1 MDLTSCFIGDKVR
14 LKWGLTGCNSE
25 MFCGDRS
32 LIFRNQDMKKSTF
45 GLLSLCL
52 VFTVACSCPAIVSA
66 RTNAEWIS
74 LFDGQTLAGWKAGGN
89 SGTFKVRSGMI
100 VADGP
105 RSHLFYAG
113 PVGGHDFTNFE
124 LKVDFKTMP
133 KANSGIYFHTEYQQ
147 AGYPAKGYEVQI
159 NNTYPGTESYRELRK
174 TGSLYGVRDVF
185 ASCVKDEAWFTVH
198 IIVEGRRIRI
208 SIDGRLLV
216 DYVEPDD
223 PVRAGAGKGKKLS
236 HGTFALQGFGEGSVV
251 CFRNI
256 RVKPLLDSG
265 RGEDSR
271 SAEQIAYEKRISA
284 FHAADLP
291 LIDYHIH
298 LKGGLTLEQ
307 ALEQSR
313 AAGITYGIAE
323 NCGLGFPVT
332 NDEQLKQSFD
342 RLEGRPV
349 FKAMQ
354 AEGRE
359 WVNMFS
365 PELIVKFDYVFS
377 DALTFHDKKGRRT
390 RLWMADEVFIDDEQE
405 FMDMYVGKIVT
416 ILENEP
422 IDIFVNPT
430 FLPAVIAE
438 RYDELWTR
446 QRMQKVAQAA
456 AGSGVAIEINARY
469 RIPSVKFIKLAK
481 QAGAKFAFG
490 TNNGGRELG
499 RLEYSLDVAEQCGLT
514 KDDMFVPKP
523 YGKKPIQTKKRR

>member
-1 MDLTSCFIGDKVR
+1 
-14 LKWGLTGCNSE
+14 
-25 MFCGDRS
+25 
-32 LIFRNQDMKKSTF
+32 MKKSTF
-45 GLLSLCL
+45 KLFGLSLVL
-52 VFTVACSCPAIVSA
+52 TIVFSYSSIVSA
-66 RTNAEWIS
+66 RWKNGWIP
-74 LFDGQTLAGWKAGGN
+74 LFDGKTLDGWKVSGN
-89 SGTFKVRSGMI
+89 TGTFSVRHGMI

-105 RSHLFYAG
+105 RSHLFYTG
-113 PVGGHDFTNFE
+113 PVEGHDFTNFE
-124 LKVDFKTMP
+124 LKAEVKTMP
-133 KANSGIYFHTEYQQ
+133 KANSGIYFHTAYQQ
-147 AGYPAKGYEVQI
+147 AGFPAKGYEAQI
-159 NNTYPGTESYRELRK
+159 NNTHPGTEGYRELRK

-185 ASCVKDEAWFTVH
+185 VSCVKDDTWFTVQVV
-198 IIVEGRRIRI
+198 VEGRRIRI
-208 SIDGRLLV
+208 FIDGRLLV
-216 DYVEPDD
+216 DYIEPDD
-223 PVRAGAGKGKKLS
+223 PVRPETGAGRKLS

-251 CFRNI
+251 SFRNI
-256 RVKPLLDSG
+256 RVKPLPAGG

-271 SAEQIAYEKRISA
+271 SAEQVAYEKRISQ
-284 FHAADLP
+284 FNAADLP
-291 LIDYHIH
+291 LIDYHVH

-342 RLEGRPV
+342 RLDGRPV

-365 PELIVKFDYVFS
+365 PELIAKFDYVFS
-377 DALTFHDKKGRRT
+377 DALTFHDNQGRRT

-405 FMDMYVGKIVT
+405 FMEMYVGKIVT

-438 RYDELWTR
+438 RYDELWTQ
-446 QRMQKVAQAA
+446 QRMQKVARAA
-456 AGSGVAIEINARY
+456 AKNGVAIEINARY

-499 RLEYSLDVAEQCGLT
+499 RLEYSLDVAKQCELT

-523 YGKKPIQTKKRR
+523 YGEKPIQTKKQP

>member
-1 MDLTSCFIGDKVR
+1 
-14 LKWGLTGCNSE
+14 
-25 MFCGDRS
+25 
-32 LIFRNQDMKKSTF
+32 MKKSTF
-45 GLLSLCL
+45 ELLSLFVL
-52 VFTVACSCPAIVSA
+52 LTITHLSPAIASGTA
-66 RTNAEWIS
+66 DAEWPS
-74 LFDGQTLAGWKAGGN
+74 LFDGKTLNGWKAGGK
-89 SGTFKVRSGMI
+89 SGTFSVRDGMI

-113 PVGGHDFTNFE
+113 PVEKHDFTNFE
-124 LKVDFKTMP
+124 LKADVKAMP

-147 AGYPAKGYEVQI
+147 AGFPAKGYEVQI
-159 NNTYPGTESYRELRK
+159 NNTYPGTEGYRELRK

-185 ASCVKDEAWFTVH
+185 ALCARDEAWFTVH

-216 DYVEPDD
+216 VYIEPND
-223 PVRAGAGKGKKLS
+223 PVRAGPSAGRKLS

-251 CFRNI
+251 YFRNI
-256 RVKPLLDSG
+256 SVKPLPAGG
-265 RGEDSR
+265 RGKDSR
-271 SAEQIAYEKRISA
+271 SAEQIEYEKRISA
-284 FHAADLP
+284 FHAADMP

-307 ALEQSR
+307 ALGKSR
-313 AAGITYGIAE
+313 EAGITYAIAE

-332 NDEQLKQSFD
+332 NDEQLRRSFD

-349 FKAMQ
+349 LKAMQ

-365 PELIVKFDYVFS
+365 PELIAKFDYVFS
-377 DALTFHDKKGRRT
+377 DALTFHDKQGRRT
-390 RLWMADEVFIDDEQE
+390 RLWMANEVHIDDEQE
-405 FMDMYVGKIVT
+405 FMDMYVGKIVK
-416 ILENEP
+416 ILEDEP

-438 RYDELWTR
+438 RYDKLWTR

-456 AGSGVAIEINARY
+456 VKNGVAIEINARY

-499 RLEYSLDVAEQCGLT
+499 YLEHSLDVAEQCGLT
-514 KDDMFVPKP
+514 KSDMFVPKP
-523 YGKKPIQTKKRR
+523 YGRKPIQTKKRR

>member
-1 MDLTSCFIGDKVR
+1 MGLRKIFKDMTMKNFIGLV
-14 LKWGLTGCNSE
+14 
-25 MFCGDRS
+25 
-32 LIFRNQDMKKSTF
+32 
-45 GLLSLCL
+45 L
-52 VFTVACSCPAIVSA
+52 VFGIFFAGCTEKEADPAVVSL
-66 RTNAEWIS
+66 TNEE
-74 LFDGQTLAGWKAGGN
+74 N
-89 SGTFKVRSGMI
+89 
-100 VADGP
+100 P
-105 RSHLFYAG
+105 
-113 PVGGHDFTNFE
+113 
-124 LKVDFKTMP
+124 
-133 KANSGIYFHTEYQQ
+133 
-147 AGYPAKGYEVQI
+147 
-159 NNTYPGTESYRELRK
+159 
-174 TGSLYGVRDVF
+174 
-185 ASCVKDEAWFTVH
+185 
-198 IIVEGRRIRI
+198 
-208 SIDGRLLV
+208 
-216 DYVEPDD
+216 
-223 PVRAGAGKGKKLS
+223 
-236 HGTFALQGFGEGSVV
+236 
-251 CFRNI
+251 
-256 RVKPLLDSG
+256 
-265 RGEDSR
+265 DSR

-284 FHAADLP
+284 FRAAGLP

-349 FKAMQ
+349 LKAMQ

-365 PELIVKFDYVFS
+365 PELIAKFDYVFS
-377 DALTFHDKKGRRT
+377 DALTFHDKQGRRI

-416 ILENEP
+416 ILDNEP

-438 RYDELWTR
+438 RYDELWTQ

-456 AGSGVAIEINARY
+456 VKNGVAIEINARY

-490 TNNGGRELG
+490 TNNSGRELG
-499 RLEYSLDVAEQCGLT
+499 NLEYSLEAAEQCGLT
-514 KDDMFVPKP
+514 KDDMFTPKP
-523 YGKKPIQTKKRR
+523 YGEKPIQTKKQ

>member
-1 MDLTSCFIGDKVR
+1 
-14 LKWGLTGCNSE
+14 
-25 MFCGDRS
+25 
-32 LIFRNQDMKKSTF
+32 MKKSTF
-45 GLLSLCL
+45 GLLS
-52 VFTVACSCPAIVSA
+52 VFLLFTITYSSAAMASGTVG
-66 RTNAEWIS
+66 AEWIS
-74 LFDGQTLAGWKAGGN
+74 LFNGNTLAGWKAGGN
-89 SGTFKVRSGMI
+89 SDTFSVRDGRI
-100 VADGP
+100 VADGA

-113 PVGGHDFTNFE
+113 PVEGHDFNNFE
-124 LKVDFKTMP
+124 LKADVKTMP
-133 KANSGIYFHTEYQQ
+133 KANSGVYFHTEYRQ
-147 AGYPAKGYEVQI
+147 AGFPAKGYEVQI
-159 NNTYPGTESYRELRK
+159 NNSPPSSENNRELRK

-185 ASCVKDEAWFTVH
+185 VSCARDESWFTVH

-208 SIDGRLLV
+208 SVDDRLLI
-216 DYVEPDD
+216 DYIEPDD
-223 PVRAGAGKGKKLS
+223 PVRAAAYVDRKLS

-251 CFRNI
+251 YFRNI
-256 RVKPLLDSG
+256 RVKPLPDVG
-265 RGEDSR
+265 RSEDSR

-291 LIDYHIH
+291 LIDYHVH

-365 PELIVKFDYVFS
+365 LELIAKFDYVFS
-377 DALTFHDKKGRRT
+377 DALTFHDKQGRRT
-390 RLWMADEVFIDDEQE
+390 RLWMANEVHIDDEQE

-422 IDIFVNPT
+422 IGIFVNPT

-456 AGSGVAIEINARY
+456 AGNGVAIEINARY

-499 RLEYSLDVAEQCGLT
+499 HLEYSLDVAKQCGLT

-523 YGKKPIQTKKRR
+523 YGKKPIQIKGYKIIR

>member
-1 MDLTSCFIGDKVR
+1 MT
-14 LKWGLTGCNSE
+14 T
-25 MFCGDRS
+25 
-32 LIFRNQDMKKSTF
+32 
-45 GLLSLCL
+45 
-52 VFTVACSCPAIVSA
+52 
-66 RTNAEWIS
+66 
-74 LFDGQTLAGWKAGGN
+74 
-89 SGTFKVRSGMI
+89 
-100 VADGP
+100 
-105 RSHLFYAG
+105 
-113 PVGGHDFTNFE
+113 
-124 LKVDFKTMP
+124 P
-133 KANSGIYFHTEYQQ
+133 KADSGIYFHSEYKRLDL
-147 AGYPAKGYEVQI
+147 PIKGYEVQI
-159 NNTYPGTESYRELRK
+159 NNTYSAVKGNRDMRK

-185 ASCVKDEAWFTVH
+185 VSCAKDKTWFTVY
-198 IIVEGRRIRI
+198 IIVEGRRIRVG
-208 SIDGRLLV
+208 IDGRLLV
-216 DYVEPDD
+216 DYTEPDD
-223 PVRAGAGKGKKLS
+223 PVRAERSADKVLS
-236 HGTFALQGFGEGSVV
+236 HGTFALQGSGEGNVV
-251 CFRNI
+251 YFKNI
-256 RVKPLLDSG
+256 RVKPLPADG

-307 ALEQSR
+307 ALEKSR
-313 AAGITYGIAE
+313 EAGITYGIAE

-332 NDEQLKQSFD
+332 NDERLKQSFD

-365 PELIVKFDYVFS
+365 PELIAKFDYVFS
-377 DALTFHDKKGRRT
+377 DALTFHDNQGRRT
-390 RLWMADEVFIDDEQE
+390 RLWMANEVFIDDEQE
-405 FMDMYVGKIVT
+405 FMDMYVGKIVK

-438 RYDELWTR
+438 RYDELWTQ

-456 AGSGVAIEINARY
+456 ASSGVAIEINARY
-469 RIPSVKFIKLAK
+469 RIPSVAFIKLAK

-499 RLEYSLDVAEQCGLT
+499 HLEYSLDMAEQCGLT
-514 KDDMFVPKP
+514 KNDMFVPKP
-523 YGKKPIQTKKRR
+523 YGRKPIQTKKQR

>member
-1 MDLTSCFIGDKVR
+1 
-14 LKWGLTGCNSE
+14 
-25 MFCGDRS
+25 
-32 LIFRNQDMKKSTF
+32 MKKLTF
-45 GLLSLCL
+45 GLLSIFLL
-52 VFTVACSCPAIVSA
+52 MTIASA
-66 RTNAEWIS
+66 TTGAEWIS
-74 LFDGQTLAGWKAGGN
+74 LFDGKTLAGWKAGGN
-89 SGTFKVRSGMI
+89 SGTFKVQDGMI

-105 RSHLFYAG
+105 LSHLFYIG
-113 PVGGHDFTNFE
+113 PIEEHDFINFE
-124 LKVDFKTMP
+124 LKVDVKTMP
-133 KANSGIYFHTEYQQ
+133 KADSGIYFHTEYQQ
-147 AGYPAKGYEVQI
+147 EGFPGKGYEVQI
-159 NNTYPGTESYRELRK
+159 NNSTPSPEGNWEMRR

-185 ASCVKDEAWFTVH
+185 VSCAKDQKWFTVH

-208 SIDGRLLV
+208 SIDDRLLV
-216 DYVEPDD
+216 DYVEPDE
-223 PVRAGAGKGKKLS
+223 PVRAAKSIGKKLS
-236 HGTFALQGFGEGSVV
+236 HGTFALQGFGEDSVV
-251 CFRNI
+251 YFRNI
-256 RVKPLLDSG
+256 LVKLLPAGG
-265 RGEDSR
+265 RGKDFR

-284 FHAADLP
+284 FHAKEIP
-291 LIDYHIH
+291 LVDYHVH
-298 LKGGLTLEQ
+298 LKGGLTLEE

-365 PELIVKFDYVFS
+365 PELIAKFDYVFS
-377 DALTFHDKKGRRT
+377 DALTFHDKQDRRT
-390 RLWMADEVFIDDEQE
+390 RLWMANEVFIEDAQE
-405 FMDMYVGKIVT
+405 FMDMYVDKIVT

-438 RYDELWTR
+438 QYDELWTQ
-446 QRMQKVAQAA
+446 QRMQRVIQAA
-456 AGSGVAIEINARY
+456 ADSGVAIEINARY

-481 QAGAKFAFG
+481 QAGVMFAFG

-499 RLEYSLDVAEQCGLT
+499 HLEYSVEVAEQCGLT

-523 YGKKPIQTKKRR
+523 YGKKPIQTKKQR

>member
-1 MDLTSCFIGDKVR
+1 
-14 LKWGLTGCNSE
+14 
-25 MFCGDRS
+25 
-32 LIFRNQDMKKSTF
+32 MKKSTF
-45 GLLSLCL
+45 ELLSLCL
-52 VFTVACSCPAIVSA
+52 VLTVAYSIQAIASGTA
-66 RTNAEWIS
+66 GTEWVS
-74 LFDGQTLAGWKAGGN
+74 LFDCKTLAGWKAGGN
-89 SGTFKVRSGMI
+89 NGTFIVRDGMI

-113 PVGGHDFTNFE
+113 PVEGHDFTNFE
-124 LKVDFKTMP
+124 LKADVRTMP

-185 ASCVKDEAWFTVH
+185 ALCTKDEAWFTVH

-208 SIDGRLLV
+208 SIDGWLLV
-216 DYVEPDD
+216 DYIEPDQ
-223 PVRAGAGKGKKLS
+223 PVRAGPSAGKKLS
-236 HGTFALQGFGEGSVV
+236 HGTFALQGFGEGSIVY
-251 CFRNI
+251 FRNI
-256 RVKPLLDSG
+256 RVKPLPAGG
-265 RGEDSR
+265 RGKDSR
-271 SAEQIAYEKRISA
+271 SAEQIEYEKRISA

-291 LIDYHIH
+291 LIDYHVH

-307 ALEQSR
+307 ALEKSR

-332 NDEQLKQSFD
+332 NDQQLKRSFD

-349 FKAMQ
+349 LKAMQ

-365 PELIVKFDYVFS
+365 PELIAKFDYVFS
-377 DALTFHDKKGRRT
+377 DALTFHDKQGRRT
-390 RLWMADEVFIDDEQE
+390 RLWMANEVYIDDEQE
-405 FMDMYVGKIVT
+405 FMEMYVGKIVK
-416 ILENEP
+416 ILEDEP

-430 FLPAVIAE
+430 FLPAVIAG

-446 QRMQKVAQAA
+446 QRMQKIARAA
-456 AGSGVAIEINARY
+456 VKNGVAIEINARY

-481 QAGAKFAFG
+481 QAGVKFAFG

-499 RLEYSLDVAEQCGLT
+499 HLEYSLNIAEQCGLT

-523 YGKKPIQTKKRR
+523 SGKKPIQTKKRR

>member
-1 MDLTSCFIGDKVR
+1 
-14 LKWGLTGCNSE
+14 
-25 MFCGDRS
+25 
-32 LIFRNQDMKKSTF
+32 MKKSTF
-45 GLLSLCL
+45 ELLSLFVL
-52 VFTVACSCPAIVSA
+52 LTIAHSSLAIASGTA
-66 RTNAEWIS
+66 GTEWLS
-74 LFDGQTLAGWKAGGN
+74 LFDGKTLAEWKAGGN
-89 SGTFKVRSGMI
+89 SGTFSVRDGMI

-105 RSHLFYAG
+105 RSHLFYDG
-113 PVGGHDFTNFE
+113 PVEGHDFTNFE
-124 LKVDFKTMP
+124 LKVDVRTMP

-147 AGYPAKGYEVQI
+147 AGFPVKGYEVQI
-159 NNTYPGTESYRELRK
+159 NNAIPSAEGNRELRK

-185 ASCVKDEAWFTVH
+185 VSCVKDQTWFTVH
-198 IIVEGRRIRI
+198 IIVEGRQIRV
-208 SIDGRLLV
+208 SVDGRLLV
-216 DYVEPDD
+216 DYIEPDE
-223 PVRAGAGKGKKLS
+223 PVRGGPGPDKLLS
-236 HGTFALQGFGEGSVV
+236 HGTFALQGFGEGAVV
-251 CFRNI
+251 AFRNI
-256 RVKPLLDSG
+256 CVRPLPDVG

-284 FHAADLP
+284 FNAAGLP
-291 LIDYHIH
+291 LIDYHVH

-307 ALEQSR
+307 ALEESR

-332 NDEQLKQSFD
+332 TDEQLKQSFD

-365 PELIVKFDYVFS
+365 PELIAMFDYVFS
-377 DALTFHDKKGRRT
+377 DALTFHDKQGRRT
-390 RLWMADEVFIDDEQE
+390 RLWMPDEVHIDDEQE
-405 FMDMYVGKIVT
+405 FMDMYVDKIVT

-438 RYDELWTR
+438 RYDDLWTQ

-456 AGSGVAIEINARY
+456 VGSGVAIEINARY
-469 RIPSVKFIKLAK
+469 RIPSVNFIELAK
-481 QAGAKFAFG
+481 QAGAKFVFG

-499 RLEYSLDVAEQCGLT
+499 HLEYSLDMAKQCGLT

-523 YGKKPIQTKKRR
+523 YGEKPIQTKKRR

>member
-1 MDLTSCFIGDKVR
+1 
-14 LKWGLTGCNSE
+14 
-25 MFCGDRS
+25 
-32 LIFRNQDMKKSTF
+32 MKKSTF
-45 GLLSLCL
+45 ELLGLCL
-52 VFTVACSCPAIVSA
+52 VLTAAFSCPAIVSA
-66 RTNAEWIS
+66 KTSTEWIS
-74 LFDGQTLAGWKAGGN
+74 LFDGRTLAGWKAGGS
-89 SGTFKVRSGMI
+89 SGTFSVRDGMI

-105 RSHLFYAG
+105 ISHLFYAG
-113 PVGGHDFTNFE
+113 SVQGHDFVNFE
-124 LKVDFKTMP
+124 LKMEVKTAP
-133 KANSGIYFHTEYQQ
+133 RADSGIFFHSEYKRLDL
-147 AGYPAKGYEVQI
+147 PISGYEVQI
-159 NNTYPGTESYRELRK
+159 NNTHSATKDNRELRK

-185 ASCVKDEAWFTVH
+185 VSCAKDRTWFTVY

-208 SIDGRLLV
+208 GIDGRLLV
-216 DYVEPDD
+216 DYTEPDE
-223 PVRAGAGKGKKLS
+223 PVRAERSAGKVLS
-236 HGTFALQGFGEGSVV
+236 HGTFALQGSGEGNVV
-251 CFRNI
+251 YFRNI
-256 RVKPLLDSG
+256 RVKPLPAGG

-271 SAEQIAYEKRISA
+271 SDEQIAYEKRISK

-291 LIDYHIH
+291 LIDYHVH

-307 ALEQSR
+307 ALEKSR

-332 NDEQLKQSFD
+332 NDEQLKLSFD

-365 PELIVKFDYVFS
+365 PEMIAKFDYVFS
-377 DALTFHDKKGRRT
+377 DALTFHDKQGRRT
-390 RLWMADEVFIDDEQE
+390 RLWMANEVFIDDEQE

-430 FLPAVIAE
+430 FLPAVIAG
-438 RYDELWTR
+438 RYDELWT
-446 QRMQKVAQAA
+446 QKRMQKVARAA

-499 RLEYSLDVAEQCGLT
+499 HLEYSLDVAEQCGLT
-514 KDDMFVPKP
+514 KDDMFIPRP
-523 YGKKPIQTKKRR
+523 YGRKPIQTKKKR